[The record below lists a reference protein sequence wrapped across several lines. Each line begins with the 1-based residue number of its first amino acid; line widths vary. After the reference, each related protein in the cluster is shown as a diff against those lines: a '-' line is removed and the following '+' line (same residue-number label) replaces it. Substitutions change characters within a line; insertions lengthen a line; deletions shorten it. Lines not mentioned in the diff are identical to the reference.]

1 MRIKNKLTGQIFDV
15 LPGTNYPDTFEEVI
29 DSPAPI
35 IEEKAPVDNIIEEIE
50 AVEPVEVKK
59 PAKKKKS
66 SSRRKKGAKN
76 GK

>member
-15 LPGTNYPDTFEEVI
+15 LPGTNYPDTFEEVLGG
-29 DSPAPI
+29 SEPI
-35 IEEKAPVDNIIEEIE
+35 IEEKAPVDDIIDEIE
-50 AVEPVEVKK
+50 NVEPVEVKK